1 MIFCSA
7 TEMGGGGLDSWDS
20 TIRMWDVRT
29 GECVRVITDHHADVY
44 GIAAHPNRCVP
55 PPARARHGHRALNNI
70 SKVCQYVK
78 WKYMCVLYDVLYVLY
93 NVLYVLYDVLYV
105 LLLHLRAFL
114 CQLRQGCTEH
124 PRYTII

>member
-1 MIFCSA
+1 
-7 TEMGGGGLDSWDS
+7 MGGGGLDSWDS

-70 SKVCQYVK
+70 SKQIAKRRRVVRK
-78 WKYMCVLYDVLYVLY
+78 LSDERRSRT
-93 NVLYVLYDVLYV
+93 
-105 LLLHLRAFL
+105 HSTALR
-114 CQLRQGCTEH
+114 
-124 PRYTII
+124 PRMSGWRSPRSPYK